1 MTVNSLRNSRKI
13 QSFLLLVLFAGMSW
27 GLLAPGAFRFLR
39 SNPFSPFALFNDVM
53 LHFCVFAF
61 VMLCFALAFSRGE
74 TGRIRTI
81 ALLLGAHGVITEI
94 LQAFIPTRTCDPL
107 DLAANFIGIA
117 IGCKLALMYF
127 AEKQPAT
134 SYAERT

>member
-1 MTVNSLRNSRKI
+1 MTVKLLRPSRKI

-39 SNPFSPFALFNDVM
+39 TNPFSPFALFNDVM

-74 TGRIRTI
+74 AARIRTI
-81 ALLLGAHGVITEI
+81 ALMLGAHGVITEI

-107 DLAANFIGIA
+107 DLMANFIGIA
-117 IGCKLALMYF
+117 IGSKLALMYF
-127 AEKQPAT
+127 GEQSTAA
-134 SYAERT
+134 SYAKRS